1 MGANLNPFDVEAL
14 EKSVNDSAVRVSTIW
29 ISFLVFG
36 LYLAIAAGGTTP
48 RQLFLEEP
56 IKLPVLDINLPLVA
70 FYFLAPLLF
79 VIFHLYVLVQVLL
92 LARTAGA
99 YNEAVEHTM
108 PVAADRARI
117 RQRLANTLFAQI
129 FAGAPR
135 ERIGLLGGLLRL
147 MAWAT
152 LAIAPVAVLLIIE
165 VKFLPYHGWFVTWTH
180 RVLIAC
186 DLAVVLLL
194 WAAALNPERDVAWR
208 SVLNHRLALLTA
220 LGLWL
225 ASVGIVSF
233 PGEPHADWTRFA
245 DRTRSAEAYTPSKCE
260 LNLLPYSDRIELWGE
275 TLVVAYKK
283 LTRRQ
288 RGEIVEGF
296 RYLPDKT
303 RDLQSRDLSCGAFS
317 RTDLRGADF
326 SFANLIGAN
335 LFLAELEGATFA
347 HAKLETASFQAAN
360 LRETSFFG
368 AHLQGAELDSAQLQG
383 ASLSL
388 ADLRGASLKLTELQ
402 GANLSGADL
411 RGADLQLA
419 QLRGAD
425 LKRAKLQGANL
436 SRADLQGAD
445 LHDAQLLGAN
455 LTQAQLQAANL
466 NKAELQGAR
475 FGGSALTLAAMTRAH
490 VWGTTGAQCEDAR
503 VIEPQLDSLSSTVA
517 GIDGFIEQAVQDIPE
532 KTKQQMKTSLHAQL
546 TAEARD
552 DANEQ
557 VWRACEAKALTRE
570 EWEKRHA
577 LYLVDL
583 ACNAGRQE
591 NQKYVA
597 NGFMYI
603 YGLWLP
609 DALNY
614 KSRHAHALA
623 RGLLGLDDTPCPGG
637 KELDEEALVQ
647 LREVVRRN
655 SKNR

>member
-14 EKSVNDSAVRVSTIW
+14 EKSVNDSAVRVSTMW

-36 LYLAIAAGGTTP
+36 LYLAIAAGGTTS
-48 RQLFLEEP
+48 RQLLLAEP
-56 IKLPVLDINLPLVA
+56 INLPVLDINLPLVG

-99 YNEAVEHTM
+99 YDEAVEHAM

-135 ERIGLLGGLLRL
+135 ERTGLLGGLLRL
-147 MAWAT
+147 MAWTT
-152 LAIAPVAVLLIIE
+152 LAIAPLAVLLIIE
-165 VKFLPYHGWFVTWTH
+165 VKFLPYHDWFMTWTH

-186 DLAVVLLL
+186 DLVAVLLL
-194 WAAALNPERDVAWR
+194 WVAALNPERDVAWR

-233 PGEPHADWTRFA
+233 PGERHAGWTRVA
-245 DRTRSAEAYTPSKCE
+245 DKTRSAEVPAPSKCK
-260 LNLLPYSDRIELWGE
+260 LNLLPYKDRIELWGE

-288 RGEIVEGF
+288 RGEVVEGI

-303 RDLQSRDLSCGAFS
+303 RDLKGRDLSCGAFS
-317 RTDLRGADF
+317 RTDLRGADLTF
-326 SFANLIGAN
+326 TDLIGAV
-335 LFLAELEGATFA
+335 FFGAELEGATFA
-347 HAKLETASFQAAN
+347 WAHLESASFLGAN
-360 LRETSFFG
+360 VREANFFG
-368 AHLQGAELDSAQLQG
+368 AHLQGANLQSAQLQG
-383 ASLSL
+383 ASLSY
-388 ADLRGASLKLTELQ
+388 ADLQGANLHLTELQ
-402 GANLSGADL
+402 GANLSRADL

-425 LKRAKLQGANL
+425 LRGAKLQGANL

-445 LHDAQLLGAN
+445 LDDAQLLGAN
-455 LTQAQLQAANL
+455 LTQVQLQAANL
-466 NKAELQGAR
+466 NKAELQGASLS
-475 FGGSALTLAAMTRAH
+475 GSALTLAAMTRAH
-490 VWGTTGAQCEDAR
+490 VWRATGAQCDDAL
-503 VIEPQLDSLSSTVA
+503 VIEPELDALSSKVA
-517 GIDGFIEQAVQDIPE
+517 GIDGFVEQAVQDVAE
-532 KTKQQMKTSLHAQL
+532 KTKQQLKTTLHARL
-546 TAEARD
+546 MAKASD
-552 DANEQ
+552 DHANEH

-577 LYLVDL
+577 AYLLYL
-583 ACNAGRQE
+583 ACSAGRRE

-597 NGFMYI
+597 NGFMHI

-614 KSRHAHALA
+614 KSRHAQILA
-623 RGLLGLDDTPCPGG
+623 RGLLGLDGMPCSGG
-637 KELDEEALVQ
+637 GELDEQAMEQ

-655 SKNR
+655 SEN